1 MRARRNLA
9 GAVVVLSTLVL
20 GAGCAKRPDAEV
32 GAAKSAVEQARSAG
46 AAEYLAE
53 PFKSVETG
61 LQKAQEEVTAQDGR
75 FALVRNYDAAKA
87 ALAKVKADAEKVRT
101 DAVAAKEKAKR
112 EAEAARTDAQA
123 ALEGA
128 KALLAKAPKGKGT
141 KADLEA
147 MGTDLKAAEAA
158 LADARTALDNQDY
171 LGAKA
176 KAESA
181 RDKAAAVSAQIQQAK
196 AKTATAKKR

>member
-1 MRARRNLA
+1 MKARRNLV
-9 GAVVVLSTLVL
+9 GAVVALSTLVL

-32 GAAKSAVEQARSAG
+32 AAAKSAVEQARSAG

-53 PFKSVETG
+53 SFKSVETG

-75 FALVRNYDAAKA
+75 FALVRSYDAAKA
-87 ALAKVKADAEKVRT
+87 SLAKVKTDAEKART
-101 DAVAAKEKAKR
+101 DAGAAKEKAKA

-123 ALEGA
+123 ALDGA

-147 MGTDLKAAEAA
+147 MSADLKAAEAV
-158 LADARTALDNQDY
+158 LGDARTALDSQDY

-181 RDKAAAVSAQIQQAK
+181 RDKAAAISAQVQQAK
-196 AKTATAKKR
+196 AKTATSKKR